1 MIKLKVVIGGSKGVG
16 KTSLIRRAVD
26 DRFDS
31 DTLSTIG
38 VEFEVKT
45 VHVTDPK
52 ISSNPIDV
60 QYSIWDFAGENKF
73 RQLFP
78 AYCSGASAAL
88 LLFDVTDPSSFDDLE
103 NWYSLIKNAES
114 DIVTCLIASKI
125 DLVEFRKISKK
136 QAKHY
141 KKKRK
146 IDYYVETS
154 AKEGIG
160 IQEAFDEVAKIIVTR
175 SLQECPHCGQRYSKN
190 LIICTNCGKK
200 YTKTTD

>member
-1 MIKLKVVIGGSKGVG
+1 MIKLKVVVGGSKGVG

-26 DRFDS
+26 DRFET

-45 VHVTDPK
+45 VTISDP
-52 ISSNPIDV
+52 IITSNPIIV
-60 QYSIWDFAGENKF
+60 QYSIWDFAGESKF

-88 LLFDVTDPSSFDDLE
+88 LLYDVTDPFSFQDLE
-103 NWYSLIKNAES
+103 NWYTLVKNAES

-125 DLVEFRKISKK
+125 DLANVRKVSKR
-136 QAKHY
+136 QALRY
-141 KKKRK
+141 KKKHK
-146 IDYYVETS
+146 MEYYMETS

-160 IQEAFDEVAKIIVTR
+160 IQEAFVEIAKILVTR

-200 YTKTTD
+200 VINND